1 VSQTDYKATLHLP
14 KTDFPMRGNLPVREP
29 EILARWDQMDLYGSL
44 IASRGQAPLYVLHDG
59 PPYANGEVHIGTAL
73 NKILKDFIVRS
84 RAMMGFRTP
93 YVPGWDCHGMP
104 IEHQVSRALGEK
116 ARTIPK
122 LELRKLCRAH
132 AEKYIDVQRSQFR
145 RLGVIGDWARPY
157 LTFSPEYDAAEIG
170 VLRQLV
176 EDGYVY
182 RGLRPVHWCCDCRTA
197 LAEAEVEY
205 HEHVSPSIYVAF
217 RLNDKVGDAVALAA
231 NAADAAALA
240 AAHAAGKLFAVIW
253 TTTPWT
259 LPANL
264 GISLNP
270 TADYVALKVGD
281 AYYIVAAR
289 LAEEVEKACAI
300 TVAARVPIKREALA
314 ALDGKDIFR
323 HPFMPRDSKLM
334 FGAHVTLE
342 TGTGLVHTAPGHGYE
357 DFVIGEAYGLAL
369 LTPVDAAGVFTAE
382 AGKYAGHQVFKTNDT
397 IVQDLEAIGALLH
410 SHKLGHSYP
419 HCWRCKNPLIFRATE
434 QWFLR
439 VDHNQL
445 RERALAEIEK
455 VQWLPRWSRDRIK
468 NMVETRPDWCLSRQR
483 VWGVPIPALRCAA
496 CGDVSLTVGVLKR
509 AEEIFA
515 REGSD
520 AWYTRPVADFAGAD
534 FRCAKCG
541 SDSFDKTEDI
551 LDVWFDSGCSHA
563 AVLATWPDLSW
574 PCDLYIEGV
583 DQHRGWFQVSLI
595 TATATRGAAPFR
607 TVITNGLTLDELGR
621 KMSKSLGNVENAE
634 DVVKRVG
641 ADVMRLVF
649 ASVDYSADMSIG
661 ETVFSAVVESYRK
674 LRNTCRY
681 FLGNL
686 FDFDPAHALPYAE
699 MLEFDRY
706 ALHRTERLK
715 KEVRA
720 AYEAYDFQAVYN
732 ALLNFAVIDLS
743 SLYVDVVRDRLYCS
757 AANSRERRSA
767 QTALYEILNVLVRML
782 APLIPYTTEEVYSHM
797 PGKRAASLHLLELAP
812 ANPDWL
818 DPALETR
825 WNGLLAIRSEALK
838 LLEAMRQ
845 AGTIGAAL
853 EAKLALG
860 VAGPSADGLGTA
872 LRGYRDQ
879 LKELFIV
886 SDVSILDDA
895 QAARMAREANG
906 QESFSVDG
914 AFARVSAKPPVLIIG
929 ERAKGRK
936 CQRCWCYFDDGTDA
950 DICPR
955 CRAVIQAEANGP
967 N

>member
-1 VSQTDYKATLHLP
+1 VPQTDYKATLQLP
-14 KTDFPMRGNLPVREP
+14 KTDFPMRANLPVREP
-29 EILARWDQMDLYGSL
+29 EILARWDQMDLYGTL
-44 IASRGQAPLYVLHDG
+44 IESRKQAALYVLHDG

-104 IEHQVSRALGEK
+104 IEHQVSRQLGAK
-116 ARTIPK
+116 ARSMPK

-132 AEKYIDVQRSQFR
+132 AEKFIEVQRTQFR
-145 RLGVIGDWARPY
+145 RLGVIGDWQRPY

-217 RLNDKVGDAVALAA
+217 LLNDHVGNAGALAA
-231 NAADAAALA
+231 NASDAAALS
-240 AAHAAGKLFAVIW
+240 AAHAAHKLFAVIW

-270 TADYVALKVGD
+270 TADYVAVKSGD
-281 AYYIVAAR
+281 NYYIVAAR
-289 LAEEVEKACAI
+289 LAEAFEKTAELKVTSRI
-300 TVAARVPIKREALA
+300 ALSGDA
-314 ALDGKDIFR
+314 LKALDGKDIFR

-334 FGAHVTLE
+334 FGDHVTLE
-342 TGTGLVHTAPGHGYE
+342 SGTGLVHTAPGHGYE
-357 DFVIGEAYGLAL
+357 DFVIGEAYGLPS
-369 LTPVDAAGVFTAE
+369 LTPVDAGGTFTAE
-382 AGKYAGHQVFKTNDT
+382 AGKYAGQQVFAANDVIT
-397 IVQDLEAIGALLH
+397 RDLAESGALVH
-410 SHKLGHSYP
+410 GNKVGHSYP

-445 RERALAEIEK
+445 RQRALAEIEQ
-455 VQWLPRWSRDRIK
+455 VQWLPRWSRERIK

-483 VWGVPIPALRCAA
+483 VWGVPIPALRCAG
-496 CGDVSLTVGVLKR
+496 CSEVRLEVDVLKR
-509 AEEIFA
+509 AQEIFA

-520 AWYTRPVADFAGAD
+520 AWYVRPASDFALADLRCGRCGGAN
-534 FRCAKCG
+534 
-541 SDSFDKTEDI
+541 FDKTEDI

-563 AVLATWPDLSW
+563 AVLATRSDLSW
-574 PCDLYIEGV
+574 PSDLYIEGV

-595 TATATRGAAPFR
+595 TATATRNAAPFR
-607 TVITNGLTLDELGR
+607 TVITNGLALDELGR
-621 KMSKSLGNVENAE
+621 KMSKSLGNVENAV
-634 DVVKRVG
+634 DVVKRIG

-649 ASVDYSADMSIG
+649 ASVDYSADMNIG
-661 ETVFSAVVESYRK
+661 ETVFSTVVESYRK

-686 FDFDPAHALPYAE
+686 FDFDPADAVPYAE

-706 ALHRTERLK
+706 ALARTERLK
-715 KEVRA
+715 SDLRR
-720 AYEAYDFQAVYN
+720 AYEGYDFQAAYN
-732 ALLNFAVIDLS
+732 LLLNFTVIDLS

-757 AANSRERRSA
+757 GAKSRERRSA
-767 QTALYEILNVLVRML
+767 QTALYEILNALVRML
-782 APLIPYTTEEVYSHM
+782 APLIPYTADEVYSSL
-797 PGKRAASLHLLELAP
+797 PGKRAASVHLLELAP
-812 ANPDWL
+812 PNPDWS
-818 DPALETR
+818 DASLETR
-825 WNGLLAIRSEALK
+825 WNGLLEIRSEALK

-845 AGTIGAAL
+845 SGTIGSPL

-860 VAGPSADGLGTA
+860 VAGPSADGLGQM

-886 SDVSILDDA
+886 SEVSILDEA
-895 QAARMAREANG
+895 EAAKITGEANG
-906 QESFSVDG
+906 QE
-914 AFARVSAKPPVLIIG
+914 AFASNGLYGRVGVKPPLVMVG
-929 ERAKGRK
+929 KRAPGRK
-936 CQRCWCYFDDGTDA
+936 CQRCWMYFDDDS
-950 DICPR
+950 DSDLDPR
-955 CRAVIQAEANGP
+955 CRAVLQAGVDGP
-967 N
+967 S